1 MKIGVLLPTFRRGAE
16 DALDYAE
23 RAARAGLDGVFAYD
37 HLWPMGTPTRPS
49 LAPFGLLAVAAKRHE
64 QLCVGPLVARVG
76 MVSTEHL
83 VREFFT
89 LESLAPGRVI
99 AALGTG
105 DKLSAQEN
113 AAYGLEERSAN
124 ERRAMLRATHEQL
137 SSTMPVWFGAGASAT
152 NELARRLGAPLN
164 LWDAPI
170 ERVQSECLI
179 GPTTWAGP
187 APDDVAGHLDALAHA
202 GVTWAVFSPDTAL
215 GPLENWQ
222 STNEVSRFS

>member
-1 MKIGVLLPTFRRGAE
+1 MC
-16 DALDYAE
+16 
-23 RAARAGLDGVFAYD
+23 RARCESTSRWSLR
-37 HLWPMGTPTRPS
+37 LRPS
-49 LAPFGLLAVAAKRHE
+49 LANGYADTSITRALWT
-64 QLCVGPLVARVG
+64 ARG
-76 MVSTEHL
+76 C
-83 VREFFT
+83 
-89 LESLAPGRVI
+89 VI

-113 AAYGLEERSAN
+113 AAYGLEERSPN

-137 SSTMPVWFGAGASAT
+137 ASTMPVWFGAGASAT
-152 NELARRLGAPLN
+152 NELARSLGAPLN

-187 APDDVAGHLDALAHA
+187 APDDVAGHLDALAYA